1 MALEH
6 GQKRRWRKAENI
18 PAHNVSRLYN
28 PIYACSRKDSQVVV
42 MLMTMVTMI
51 LIGLAPPPLLSRSPH
66 TSRSRGRTRF
76 QMGKDGHPGIE
87 NTNENIDAVIH
98 N

>member
-51 LIGLAPPPLLSRSPH
+51 LIGLAPHPCYPDLRIQAGHEDAHASKW
-66 TSRSRGRTRF
+66 
-76 QMGKDGHPGIE
+76 GKMA
-87 NTNENIDAVIH
+87 TQV
-98 N
+98 